1 MDFLLGITEA
11 DWIEL
16 VMENGFALES
26 RYWRRYAHL
35 TMLAAFNSTWRR
47 QDEDRFGEAV
57 RRTEIPPPLFI
68 LGHWRSGT
76 SLLQRLLAVDSRYAY
91 PTSFEVV
98 NPHTFLIREDRLS
111 ERLSR
116 LPDRKRPMDE
126 MILGFNSP
134 GEDEM
139 AVSLMSLRSPELG
152 LSFPRRQEHYDR
164 YLTFEGVPEA
174 DVARFRGAFLHFLR
188 KLVYRYR
195 RPLILKSPEHTGRLR
210 LLLTWFPQARFVHI
224 IRNPYVVYQSMVHL
238 YDKTL
243 PGRVLQTP
251 PPGSTEAGILRRYRL
266 MYDAYLEQRSEVPA
280 GQLCEV
286 RFEDLER
293 DKAGQVERVYRELNL
308 PRFEAVK
315 PRLAEFVG
323 SLGGYRRNRYED
335 LPETVREKIADAWGR
350 SFQAWDY
357 AV

>member
-1 MDFLLGITEA
+1 
-11 DWIEL
+11 
-16 VMENGFALES
+16 MEPAETRS
-26 RYWRRYAHL
+26 
-35 TMLAAFNSTWRR
+35 
-47 QDEDRFGEAV
+47 AV

-188 KLVYRYR
+188 KLV
-195 RPLILKSPEHTGRLR
+195 
-210 LLLTWFPQARFVHI
+210 
-224 IRNPYVVYQSMVHL
+224 
-238 YDKTL
+238 
-243 PGRVLQTP
+243 
-251 PPGSTEAGILRRYRL
+251 
-266 MYDAYLEQRSEVPA
+266 
-280 GQLCEV
+280 
-286 RFEDLER
+286 
-293 DKAGQVERVYRELNL
+293 
-308 PRFEAVK
+308 
-315 PRLAEFVG
+315 
-323 SLGGYRRNRYED
+323 
-335 LPETVREKIADAWGR
+335 
-350 SFQAWDY
+350 
-357 AV
+357 